1 MTLFICKIGDI
12 YESVRQIRRMEYP
25 EYNLGTTRPSQITVI
40 NYLPRCSYNLLYM
53 CVASL
58 VRAII
63 VLSSN
68 RHCWIYFKNN
78 KFKIWIF
85 CLSGVLSWLLGTMLF
100 ILKQIHTRATLKSSL
115 LEKKSPKITETYKG
129 TFMYDVTHRGE
140 RGLVFLWNNYI
151 KHRA

>member
-1 MTLFICKIGDI
+1 MTLFIWKIGDI

-40 NYLPRCSYNLLYM
+40 NHLPRCWYNLLYM

-85 CLSGVLSWLLGTMLF
+85 LSFRCALLTAWNYVV
-100 ILKQIHTRATLKSSL
+100 HTEADSYEGNVEVFSPW
-115 LEKKSPKITETYKG
+115 KKISKITETYKG

-151 KHRA
+151 KLRA